1 MTQFMFKYTVAQ
13 LIKLK
18 ESVDTLRELEGLK
31 VEPLTE
37 ELMKCFKR
45 DFHQNAVFFTN
56 EANYLFDEIHSGVCG
71 CIGPKNGDPYCG
83 CTMGRLRYEYRY
95 DIALALITETSA
107 VEYDDVKWAK
117 QELAKHL
124 SKLAQEKKIKEQKE
138 FNAVILQA
146 LNGDRVAN

>member
-1 MTQFMFKYTVAQ
+1 
-13 LIKLK
+13 
-18 ESVDTLRELEGLK
+18 
-31 VEPLTE
+31 
-37 ELMKCFKR
+37 
-45 DFHQNAVFFTN
+45 
-56 EANYLFDEIHSGVCG
+56 
-71 CIGPKNGDPYCG
+71 
-83 CTMGRLRYEYRY
+83 MGRLRYEYRY